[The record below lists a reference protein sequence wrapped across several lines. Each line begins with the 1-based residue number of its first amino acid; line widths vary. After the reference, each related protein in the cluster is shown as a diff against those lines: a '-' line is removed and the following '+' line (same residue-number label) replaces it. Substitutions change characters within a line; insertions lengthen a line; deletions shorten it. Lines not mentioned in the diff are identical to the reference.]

1 MVGHR
6 LSVRLLG
13 LCIVLVPFRLLVLG
27 DPYYR
32 CHEFLKQV
40 RELFFLQIC

>member
-13 LCIVLVPFRLLVLG
+13 LCIVLVPFRLLVFG
-27 DPYYR
+27 DPITGAVS
-32 CHEFLKQV
+32 F
-40 RELFFLQIC
+40 